1 MMWPPVGAFMWMQH
15 AKSRL
20 QDHHRERVYSSRL
33 IRELFGAYPSYS
45 QIFTSYS
52 RAVCKTI
59 FAATYSE
66 LSADIRVFFPGRVP
80 RHIRPTY
87 SLLSA
92 VYSRLFCYKRITRIN
107 ARIKVNSIWNKPS
120 LRISES
126 T

>member
-1 MMWPPVGAFMWMQH
+1 MAPRTH
-15 AKSRL
+15 AKSK
-20 QDHHRERVYSSRL
+20 QSTNTEDNEQSDPSWT
-33 IRELFGAYPSYS
+33 GALSYS

-80 RHIRPTY
+80 GHIRRHIFAVLR
-87 SLLSA
+87 SLFTLILLQA
-92 VYSRLFCYKRITRIN
+92 NNTNKK

>member
-1 MMWPPVGAFMWMQH
+1 MWPPVGAFMWMQH
-15 AKSRL
+15 AKSQL

-80 RHIRPTY
+80 RHIRRHIFAVIR
-87 SLLSA
+87 SLFKLILLQA
-92 VYSRLFCYKRITRIN
+92 NNT
-107 ARIKVNSIWNKPS
+107 NKC
-120 LRISES
+120 
-126 T
+126 